1 MSETLTTTPCEI
13 APSSSEEAQESPSRI
28 VLSQRHQ
35 QNLKELDEMTAKA
48 AEEAIRPFLERR
60 NGYLAAVMTALELTG
75 NWDYDA
81 QTFTF
86 TRK

>member
-1 MSETLTTTPCEI
+1 
-13 APSSSEEAQESPSRI
+13 
-28 VLSQRHQ
+28 VLSSRHQ
-35 QNLKELDEMTAKA
+35 QNLKELDELTARA
-48 AEEAIRPFLERR
+48 AEEAARPFIERR
-60 NGYLAAVMTALELTG
+60 NGYLAAVMAALDLTG

>member
-1 MSETLTTTPCEI
+1 MSETLTTTPNET
-13 APSSSEEAQESPSRI
+13 ALSSKEETLESPSKI
-28 VLSQRHQ
+28 VLSPRHQ
-35 QNLKELDEMTAKA
+35 QNLKELDEMTARA
-48 AEEAIRPFLERR
+48 VEEAARPFLERR

-81 QTFTF
+81 ETFTF

>member
-1 MSETLTTTPCEI
+1 
-13 APSSSEEAQESPSRI
+13 
-28 VLSQRHQ
+28 
-35 QNLKELDEMTAKA
+35 LKELDELTARA